1 MNSVDPWDRLF
12 GDGVTAG
19 AETPTYVTNGPPKGA
34 IGYGPGGYRTQ
45 EEILEEGSGPNLLS
59 SRGGARRLR
68 RRRATKKQRG
78 GRRAS
83 KKPRFQAS
91 VRMTIRLRSRS
102 RK

>member
-1 MNSVDPWDRLF
+1 MNSADPWDRLF
-12 GDGVTAG
+12 GNGVTAG

-59 SRGGARRLR
+59 SRGGYRKK
-68 RRRATKKQRG
+68 RRATKKKQRG
-78 GRRAS
+78 GRRS
-83 KKPRFQAS
+83 GKKPRFQAS